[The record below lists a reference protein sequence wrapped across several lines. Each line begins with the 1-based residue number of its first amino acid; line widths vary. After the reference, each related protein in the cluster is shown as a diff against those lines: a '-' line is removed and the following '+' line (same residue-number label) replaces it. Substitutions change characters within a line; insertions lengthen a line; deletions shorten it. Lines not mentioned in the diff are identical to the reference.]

1 MKKILPP
8 SYFAFC
14 LIITVPLHYFL
25 PIKQIIHYPYNLLG
39 FLFFVIGGAL
49 NIWTD
54 QLFKKNDT
62 TVKPDEKPSAFIQT
76 GPFKISRNPMYL
88 GMTILLIG
96 IGFILGSIISF
107 VGTILF
113 VVAMEIAFITQE
125 EKNLQEQFGE
135 EFDAYRK
142 KVRRWI

>member
-1 MKKILPP
+1 
-8 SYFAFC
+8 
-14 LIITVPLHYFL
+14 
-25 PIKQIIHYPYNLLG
+25 
-39 FLFFVIGGAL
+39 VIGGAL

-54 QLFKKNDT
+54 QLFKKNET
-62 TVKPDEKPSAFIQT
+62 TVKPDEKPSVLIQS
-76 GPFKISRNPMYL
+76 GPFNISRNPMYL

-107 VGTILF
+107 VGSILF